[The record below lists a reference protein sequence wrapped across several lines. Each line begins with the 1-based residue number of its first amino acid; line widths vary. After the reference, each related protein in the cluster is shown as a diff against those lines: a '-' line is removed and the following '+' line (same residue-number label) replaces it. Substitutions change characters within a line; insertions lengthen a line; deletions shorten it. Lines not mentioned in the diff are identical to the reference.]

1 MPSTDDSLYKELGVD
16 RQASAKSIRHAYR
29 RLALRHHPDKD
40 PQGTEKFKNI
50 NEAFQVLSDPDRRK
64 KYDTQ
69 GYQAVLHRDP
79 ANKDDSSKD
88 AEGVAQAAKD
98 EFDEFLDG
106 LDDDVDQEID
116 DLLDWWSDPGLD
128 TSKVKTCL
136 RIESDDYFDQLVAL
150 YDQYR
155 LTHYATTND
164 ERSKEVTPSMWNRL
178 EEMCNSSLLLTST
191 QSWKNLWKIISA
203 RRTAVDFTGGT
214 LTVRSSR

>member
-1 MPSTDDSLYKELGVD
+1 MPSTDDLLYKELGVD
-16 RQASAKSIRHAYR
+16 RQASAKSIKHAYR

-50 NEAFQVLSDPDRRK
+50 SEAFQVLSDPDRRK
-64 KYDTQ
+64 KYDAQ

-79 ANKDDSSKD
+79 ANRNNTGND

-98 EFDEFLDG
+98 EFDDFLEG

-116 DLLDWWSDPGLD
+116 DLLDWWSNPGLD

-136 RIESDDYFDQLVAL
+136 RIESDDFFDQLVAL

-164 ERSKEVTPSMWNRL
+164 ERSKQVTPSM
-178 EEMCNSSLLLTST
+178 
-191 QSWKNLWKIISA
+191 
-203 RRTAVDFTGGT
+203 
-214 LTVRSSR
+214 

>member
-1 MPSTDDSLYKELGVD
+1 MPLTDDLLYKELGVD
-16 RQASAKSIRHAYR
+16 RQASAKSIKHAYR

-50 NEAFQVLSDPDRRK
+50 SEAFQVLSDPDRRK
-64 KYDTQ
+64 KYDAQ

-79 ANKDDSSKD
+79 ANKNDTGKD

-98 EFDEFLDG
+98 EFDDFLEG

-116 DLLDWWSDPGLD
+116 DLLDWWSNSGLD

-136 RIESDDYFDQLVAL
+136 RVESDDFFDQLVAL

-164 ERSKEVTPSMWNRL
+164 ERSKQVTPS
-178 EEMCNSSLLLTST
+178 T
-191 QSWKNLWKIISA
+191 
-203 RRTAVDFTGGT
+203 
-214 LTVRSSR
+214 